1 MRRFRIIFLGLLVL
15 MSACDDKNKPEK
27 PKDLISKNKMEVILY
42 DLYIL
47 NSAKG
52 INKKILEN
60 NNVVPETYILTKHN
74 IDSIQFAESND
85 YYAFDSDDYKAMIER
100 IKTRLQKEKTEFEEL
115 QKTEGQA
122 AKRRRD
128 SINRANSQKR
138 IDSLKKVQRK
148 LPAIN

>member
-15 MSACDDKNKPEK
+15 MAACDDKNKPEK
-27 PKDLISKNKMEVILY
+27 PKDLISKDKMEVILY